1 MLFDIPINIK
11 VEATNEFKAEELVFD
26 FLKKAMKEFGNEQGI
41 TDWQYF
47 EFIAK
52 ESCGCGCRDLDQQQ
66 G

>member
-26 FLKKAMKEFGNEQGI
+26 FLKKATKEFGNEQRI

-47 EFIAK
+47 EFVAK
-52 ESCGCGCRDLDQQQ
+52 ESNCCGCGDLDKQ
-66 G
+66 